1 MVGEGVGGDSVG
13 YVADN
18 GVGGDDSGCVVS
30 NGDGGVGVGGGRC
43 QAADLKDSQTDQTL
57 IPCQLSHYS
66 LHFQALEIFGQH
78 SGVMK
83 T

>member
-1 MVGEGVGGDSVG
+1 MGGDSVG

-43 QAADLKDSQTDQTL
+43 QAADLKDSQTDLDTNP
-57 IPCQLSHYS
+57 IT

-78 SGVMK
+78 SRVMK